1 MMAQERAAF
10 RGTNTAVV
18 AQSGYAGPKT
28 GSPVVAQRILRAAA
42 ERVALDAEQRGLASP
57 EELAELTRALAA
69 SVHWVRTAPGAR
81 LDRRLRAPLAR
92 ELLDALRDDVIHTG
106 ARDRANAGEVLGVL
120 ADIDRLRRVIE
131 PLESRSPLNAQAGS
145 GSLDLFLA
153 IAQNARSP
161 LNSILF
167 LAETLERELSGP
179 VNETQRKQLGL
190 IYGAALALRSV
201 MSDAVDL
208 ARRGADR
215 AEDDPVPFS
224 VTGLLESVRDHLQPI
239 TGATPLTLRF
249 ALPSST
255 RVGHPVCLTRVL
267 LNLTAHA
274 VQTSDDRGALLAAED
289 VGVDRIRFTIGQ
301 HGDATG
307 TERAWHS
314 YRPAPRGHREL
325 WLTLCADLIDGMGSE
340 LKLDGHRYAFELDL
354 PVWRGEPREV

>member
-1 MMAQERAAF
+1 
-10 RGTNTAVV
+10 
-18 AQSGYAGPKT
+18 
-28 GSPVVAQRILRAAA
+28 VAQRILRAAA
-42 ERVALDAEQRGLASP
+42 ERVSLDAEKRGLAAP

-106 ARDRANAGEVLGVL
+106 SRDRAAAGEVLGIL

-131 PLESRSPLNAQAGS
+131 PLESRPLLNPQTGS

-161 LNSILF
+161 LDSILF

-201 MSDAVDL
+201 MSDAMDL

-215 AEDDPVPFS
+215 AADDPVPFS
-224 VTGLLESVRDHLQPI
+224 IQGLLESVRDHLQPI

-249 ALPSST
+249 ALPSAST

-267 LNLTAHA
+267 LNLAAHA
-274 VQTSDDRGALLAAED
+274 VQTSEPTSALLAAEE
-289 VGVDRIRFTIGQ
+289 VGVDRIRFTIE
-301 HGDATG
+301 HSADFADA
-307 TERAWHS
+307 ERGAWHS
-314 YRPAPRGHREL
+314 YRPAPRGQREL
-325 WLTLCADLIDGMGSE
+325 WLTLCADLIEGMGSD
-340 LKLDGHRYAFELDL
+340 LKVDGQRYAFELDL
-354 PVWRGEPREV
+354 PIWREPRAV